1 MEKSLFS
8 VYTVS
13 MIQKYTYKR
22 LTWIDLE
29 SPTSDEVAKVMSDY
43 KLHPLVAEEL
53 LQKSLKPKVDFYN
66 DYIYLILHIP
76 VRTKDA
82 VKDQEVDFI
91 IGKEFIITTK
101 YDTVEPLHNF
111 SKMFEVNSILDKS
124 GIGDHAGF
132 IFYHMIKRL
141 YKNMSHELDSLR
153 SQLIGAEKKIFSG
166 EEKEMV
172 QVLSNLSRE
181 LIDFKQSTRMHHPVL
196 EDFATVSRGFFGES
210 FEYYTEDIQ
219 SEFTKVHDM
228 IMSNKELVTDLR
240 ETNDSL
246 LSTKQNEAIKTLTML
261 AFATFPLTLIASIF
275 ALDTTHKPIVGST
288 YDFEIILGI
297 MVAVLI
303 GIFSYF
309 KYKKWL

>member
-1 MEKSLFS
+1 MEKSLCS
-8 VYTVS
+8 VYTVY

-29 SPTSDEVAKVMSDY
+29 SPSSDEVAKVMSEY

-66 DYIYLILHIP
+66 DYIFLILHIP

-82 VKDQEVDFI
+82 VKDQEVDFV

-124 GIGDHAGF
+124 GIGEHAGF
-132 IFYHMIKRL
+132 IFFHMLKKL
-141 YKNMSHELDSLR
+141 YKNMSHELDAIR
-153 SQLIGAEKKIFSG
+153 GQLIDAEKHIFAG
-166 EEKEMV
+166 EEKKMV
-172 QVLSNLSRE
+172 EVISRLSRE
-181 LIDFKQSTRMHHPVL
+181 LIDFRQTTRMHASVL
-196 EDFATVSRGFFGES
+196 EDFATVSRGFFGEG
-210 FEYYTEDIQ
+210 FEYYTEDLKT
-219 SEFTKVHDM
+219 EFTKVHDM
-228 IMSNKELVTDLR
+228 IANNKELVVDLR

-246 LSTKQNEAIKTLTML
+246 LSTKQNETMKTLTIM
-261 AFATFPLTLIASIF
+261 AFVTFPLALITDIF
-275 ALDTTHKPIVGST
+275 SMHTSHAPFLGSP
-288 YDFEIILGI
+288 YDFEIILSIMCLACIGMFGI
-297 MVAVLI
+297 
-303 GIFSYF
+303 F

>member
-1 MEKSLFS
+1 
-8 VYTVS
+8 

-29 SPTSDEVAKVMSDY
+29 SPTSDEVAKVMNDY

-76 VRTKDA
+76 VRTKNE

-124 GIGDHAGF
+124 GIGEHAGF

-141 YKNMSHELDSLR
+141 YKNMAHELDAIR
-153 SQLIGAEKKIFSG
+153 GQLIQAEKHIFAG
-166 EEKEMV
+166 NEKNMV
-172 QVLSNLSRE
+172 RELSNLSRE
-181 LIDFKQSTRMHHPVL
+181 LIDFKQSTRMHHSIL

-228 IMSNKELVTDLR
+228 MLNNKELVTDLR
-240 ETNDSL
+240 DTNDSL

-275 ALDTTHKPIVGST
+275 ALDTTHKPIVGMT
-288 YDFEIILGI
+288 YDFEIIIGI
-297 MVAVLI
+297 MLIVLI

>member
-1 MEKSLFS
+1 MEKSHFS
-8 VYTVS
+8 VYTVL

-29 SPTSDEVAKVMSDY
+29 SPTSDEVAKVMSEY
-43 KLHPLVAEEL
+43 KLHPLVAEQL

-76 VRTKDA
+76 VRTKDT
-82 VKDQEVDFI
+82 VKDQEIDFV

-124 GIGDHAGF
+124 GIGEHAGF
-132 IFYHMIKRL
+132 IFYHMLKRL
-141 YKNMSHELDSLR
+141 YKNMSHELESLR
-153 SQLIGAEKKIFSG
+153 GQLIQAEKRIFAG
-166 EEKEMV
+166 EEKDMV
-172 QVLSNLSRE
+172 RVISNLSRE
-181 LIDFKQSTRMHHPVL
+181 LIDFKQTTRMHEAVL
-196 EDFATVSRGFFGES
+196 EDFATVSRGFFGEE
-210 FEYYTEDIQ
+210 FEYYTEDLQ

-228 IMSNKELVTDLR
+228 IKNNKELLIDLR

-261 AFATFPLTLIASIF
+261 AFATFPLSLIAAIF
-275 ALDTTHKPIVGST
+275 ALDTTHKPIVGSA
-288 YDFEIILGI
+288 YDFEIIVGLMLI
-297 MVAVLI
+297 VLI
-303 GIFSYF
+303 AIFSYF